1 MTKITVAIP
10 MYEFNNKGRE
20 VLEHSFKILETQTF
34 KDFDVVISD
43 HSVNNEVENLCKEWS
58 DKLDIKY
65 FRNEDSRGCAA
76 VNFDNMLKKSTGEW
90 IKILLGDD
98 YLRSNDSLQIIN
110 DNLDD
115 NIFWLATAYVH
126 TKDRIDCFKYHM
138 PMMNPQIFV
147 VNTIGTSSCLTI
159 KNVKDMPLF
168 DRNLDYCYDCD
179 FYYRFQKMY
188 GDPKTISDVT
198 MVNYLWG
205 NSVTSKT
212 TPEMIQKEEQYI
224 LRKYGFINDLETL
237 AHKYGTDKMLPI
249 ENYNYH
255 GYTPFYN
262 SLFNDKRESYENILE
277 IGIFEGGSHRMWHD
291 YFSNATIYGI
301 DITLDYCKEEYV
313 NSERIKLFVG
323 KQEDK
328 EFLDNSFKDVTFDLI
343 VDDGSHFGK
352 HQQLSF
358 LYLWPRLKSGG
369 YYIIEDLAATSY
381 PEYRELEDINSS
393 GLYWLQNLQQGNI
406 IDYYISVDDTKNILK
421 DIESIEFN
429 GELGV
434 IRKK

>member
-1 MTKITVAIP
+1 
-10 MYEFNNKGRE
+10 
-20 VLEHSFKILETQTF
+20 
-34 KDFDVVISD
+34 
-43 HSVNNEVENLCKEWS
+43 
-58 DKLDIKY
+58 
-65 FRNEDSRGCAA
+65 
-76 VNFDNMLKKSTGEW
+76 
-90 IKILLGDD
+90 
-98 YLRSNDSLQIIN
+98 
-110 DNLDD
+110 
-115 NIFWLATAYVH
+115 
-126 TKDRIDCFKYHM
+126 M
-138 PMMNPQIFV
+138 PMMNPQIYV

-168 DRNLDYCYDCD
+168 DRNIDYCYDCD
-179 FYYRFQKMY
+179 WYYRFQKMY

-237 AHKYGTDKMLPI
+237 AHKYGTDKMLPTKDCG
-249 ENYNYH
+249 YH

-262 SLFNDKRESYENILE
+262 NLFKDKRDDYENILE

-291 YFSNATIYGI
+291 YFSKAIIYGI

-323 KQEDK
+323 KQENK
-328 EFLDNSFKDVTFDLI
+328 EFLDNTFKDIDFDLI

-358 LYLWPRLKSGG
+358 LYLWPKLKSGG
-369 YYIIEDLAATSY
+369 YYIIEDLAAISY

-406 IDYYISVDDTKNILK
+406 IDYYISIDDTKNIL
-421 DIESIEFN
+421 DDVESIEFN
-429 GELGV
+429 GELGI